1 MNNNEHDLKRYHR
14 NSPIKEFDLNQT
26 MYSLVKNESK
36 NDLDLS
42 ATSFMGNDMTYEE
55 LMISSDKLAKAFSNA
70 GVKEG
75 DNVSILTISMPIVQQ
90 SLLSL
95 SKIGATMSWID
106 LRAKEKDLI
115 KYINN
120 SDCKTLIVFEDMLP
134 LIESIIDETDVNKVI
149 VSSPKD
155 YLSPIVKLLATLKD
169 KKDGK
174 KVKMPDDKRFV
185 RFNDF
190 IKNIVDSET
199 LTPAK
204 FEKDRPSLIVQ
215 SSGSTGKPKQIVHT
229 EYNFN
234 SAVQKM
240 AYTDLPFYKG
250 DTMHI
255 SVPPFIIYGLGNSV
269 YGSLAFTMKAL
280 MNPFVDENTVYNDLG
295 KFDMSL
301 GAPLH
306 YRYIYNKLNELNNEI
321 DELSKNSSK
330 EAKKELMHKL
340 KELKRVT
347 SGIEKAKVFVS
358 GGDKIGADELIAM
371 QQAFDTPIVNGYGNN
386 ECLGAT
392 VVSPMFANKPGSI
405 GVPMHGI
412 DVKVVDPESGEKL
425 ESPNIGELYISSDNL
440 FVEYLN
446 NPEETKKIKEV
457 DDSGKQWVKTGD
469 LCYIDSDGYIIPKG
483 RNRRLIK
490 KEAFKISPDTIEDVI
505 SSIPFVKECVVV
517 GVDDEK
523 SSSVPMAFVVLNN
536 SSINFDDA
544 KELIKEKCVDDL
556 PDYEVPSYFEKIDKI
571 PYTPNDKQDFRLLES
586 MGNEIVKKNNK
597 LATDIKTK
605 VKK

>member
-1 MNNNEHDLKRYHR
+1 MNNNEYDLKRYHR

-155 YLSPIVKLLATLKD
+155 YLSPFVKLLATLKD

>member
-106 LRAKEKDLI
+106 LRAKEKDLT

-250 DTMHI
+250 GTMHI

-330 EAKKELMHKL
+330 EAKNELMHKL

-446 NPEETKKIKEV
+446 NPEETKKIKEI

-544 KELIKEKCVDDL
+544 KKLIKEKCVDDL

>member
-1 MNNNEHDLKRYHR
+1 MNNNERDLKKYHR
-14 NSPIKEFDLNQT
+14 GSPIKEFDLNQT

-36 NDLDLS
+36 NDLDLY

-55 LMISSDKLAKAFSNA
+55 LIISSDKLAKAFSNA

-134 LIESIIDETDVNKVI
+134 LIEAIIDETDVNKVI

-155 YLSPIVKLLATLKD
+155 YLSPIVKVLATLKD
-169 KKDGK
+169 KKEGK
-174 KVKMPDDKRFV
+174 NVKMPNDKRFV

-190 IKNIVDSET
+190 IKNIDDAEI

-250 DTMHI
+250 GTMHI

-321 DELSKNSSK
+321 DELSKDSSK
-330 EAKKELMHKL
+330 EARKELMRKM

-412 DVKVVDPESGEKL
+412 DVKVVDPESGGEL
-425 ESPNIGELYISSDNL
+425 VSPNIGELYISSDNL

-446 NPEETKKIKEV
+446 NPEETKKIKEI
-457 DDSGKQWVKTGD
+457 DELGKQWVKTGD

-490 KEAFKISPDTIEDVI
+490 KEAFKISPDTIEEVI
-505 SSIPFVKECVVV
+505 SSIPFVNECVVV

-586 MGNEIVKKNNK
+586 MGNEIVKRNNR
-597 LATDIKTK
+597 LARDVKTK
-605 VKK
+605 LKK